1 MTEKISAEALNLL
14 GCPNCKAS
22 PLTLREGAVACSNC
36 GWTGRVSG
44 KVVDAMGD
52 GVDADFDS
60 LYETMQENNSTNV
73 ITEIMYVRQ
82 SAVVE
87 SLMKEGMVVLDIG
100 CGPNVPYKKKSGT
113 FLIGLDP
120 SVPSVARNAELD
132 LAVGGT
138 ATALPLRDSSVD
150 LIVCFYS
157 IHHMVGDYVPET
169 ISNVNA
175 AFSEFARV
183 LKPGGT
189 LLVFEVCPWLPFA
202 LMQRALWR
210 PARRFIGKAINY
222 YFWRKDALQ
231 SVAQRHLGATSSD
244 DHVYRCSPWA
254 VFPPIFTLQWLR
266 VPRFVYPFNV
276 TSIRWRAGSSQPS
289 AAE

>member
-1 MTEKISAEALNLL
+1 MTQNISTEALALL
-14 GCPNCKAS
+14 GCPKCRAT
-22 PLTLREGAVACSNC
+22 PLAFRDGAVACPKC
-36 GWTGRVSG
+36 DWTGGVVG

-52 GVDADFDS
+52 NDADFDS

-87 SLMKEGMVVLDIG
+87 SLTKPGMVVLDIG
-100 CGPNVPYKKKSGT
+100 CGPNVPYKKQPGS

-120 SVPSVARNAELD
+120 SVPSVVRNVDLD
-132 LAVGGT
+132 LGLGAS
-138 ATALPLRDSSVD
+138 ATELPLRDRSVD

-169 ISNVNA
+169 VANVNA

-189 LLVFEVCPWLPFA
+189 LLIFEVCPWLPFA
-202 LMQRALWR
+202 LLQRVLWR
-210 PARRFIGKAINY
+210 SARRFIGKAINY
-222 YFWRKDALQ
+222 YFWRRDGLK
-231 SVAQRHLGATSSD
+231 SVAARHLGNGAAVVE
-244 DHVYRCSPWA
+244 VYRCSPWA

-276 TSIRWRAGSSQPS
+276 TSIRWQKP
-289 AAE
+289 AEVALT